1 MNNKVSIIAS
11 VVLAFALFFAYTN
24 SALIFAQNQSSS
36 SASTNSNKTSGQNQ
50 TSATVTG
57 KAQTETLN

>member
-1 MNNKVSIIAS
+1 MNKKVSIIAS

-36 SASTNSNKTSGQNQ
+36 SSTNSNKTSGQNQ
-50 TSATVTG
+50 TSATITG